1 MFDIKRHITKLLLIF
16 ALLCGGVGYA
26 QTWPPHGML
35 GSGSESNPWQIRTAE
50 ELHALAVL
58 VNESRANA
66 NWTRGQHF
74 RLMNNIDLTDFL
86 SGNPQGWLPIGRA
99 LDIKGNR
106 RHAFQG
112 HFHGGR
118 RTISGLRINR
128 YCDDELRPEN
138 FFIGLFGII
147 ENATIDSLAVVV
159 AEGDSV
165 RGDNFTGIL
174 VGSAH
179 WNNRIEQ
186 VSTEGKV
193 VGQLFVGGLA
203 GKLANSHITNCY
215 SKANVYGASRHVGGL
230 VGTMYFGGSI
240 THSYAAGNVEGYVSV
255 GGLIGYIRFENA
267 EIRNTFVASNSIL
280 TRQAEGRQT
289 AGRLV
294 GHNFSSSTQHSNNF
308 INSALI
314 LLNRNYYI
322 DGKDATL
329 EAFSDVNFFTNSE
342 NWHDNNAWDFQRVWG
357 FEYDGVLPVFRW
369 QIVPDPFLDTLFIT
383 EGAFIYPDFDPE
395 VFVYYV
401 FLPCGNGNFMD
412 FWFDADYRLDL
423 HIDVG
428 NRAGHTRLHHPY
440 SGLREGYVSNF
451 NLTVTN
457 ELGRYETYRFI
468 VHTPFDSTRII
479 KPYPNVLTVV
489 NRPDLHGGELFLE
502 TGYRWFRDGQP
513 LPGQYRGVLYL
524 GRNQTVGSSRFSVEV
539 TDISGTRNRVC
550 PRSWDVE
557 VMNLLVFP
565 NPTDGLLTVQTANP
579 EAPSRIEVFT
589 ICGRLVKI
597 VNPTGDQTEVNLSGL
612 QPGTYVVRQNGQTAI
627 VIKQ

>member
-240 THSYAAGNVEGYVSV
+240 THSYASGNVDGYVSV
-255 GGLIGYIRFENA
+255 GGLVGYIRFENA
-267 EIRNTFVASNSIL
+267 EIRNTFVASSSIK

-294 GHNFSSSTQHSNNF
+294 GHYFESTTQFSNNF
-308 INSALI
+308 ISSTLT
-314 LLNRNYYI
+314 LLGRSGYN
-322 DGKDATL
+322 DGYRDTIL
-329 EAFSDVNFFTNSE
+329 EAFSDVNFFTNSDY
-342 NWHDNNAWDFQRVWG
+342 WHNNIWDFENVWG
-357 FEYDGVLPVFRW
+357 FDYYSVLPIFRW
-369 QIVPDPFLDTLFIT
+369 QIVPEPFLDTLLIT
-383 EGAFIYPDFDPE
+383 EGAFMYPEFSPY
-395 VFVYYV
+395 VFEYII
-401 FLPCGNGNFMD
+401 FLPCGNGNRMNFT
-412 FWFDADYRLDL
+412 FEANYRLSM
-423 HIDVG
+423 HTY
-428 NRAGHTRLHHPY
+428 RASASEVLHHSY
-440 SGLREGYVSNF
+440 IGWEGLVSNF
-451 NLTVTN
+451 ELTVFN
-457 ELGRYETYRFI
+457 ELNHYQIYRFI
-468 VHTPFDSTRII
+468 VHTPYDSIRII
-479 KPYPNVLTVV
+479 RPYPNVLTVV
-489 NRPDLHGGELFLE
+489 NRPDIHGGQFFLE
-502 TGYRWFRDGQP
+502 NGYQWFRDGQM
-513 LPGQYRGVLYL
+513 LYGQNRGVLYL
-524 GRNQTVGSSRFSVEV
+524 GRDQSVGNSRFSVHV
-539 TDISGTRNRVC
+539 THLDGTINRVC
-550 PRSWDVE
+550 PRSWDIE
-557 VMNLLVFP
+557 VMNLHVFP
-565 NPTDGLLTVQTANP
+565 NPTHGELTVLSANP
-579 EAPSRIEVFT
+579 QAPSRIEVFT
-589 ICGRLVKI
+589 VCGRLVKI
-597 VNPTGDQTEVNLSGL
+597 VYPTGDQTELNLSGL
-612 QPGTYVVRQNGQTAI
+612 QPGTYIVRQDGQTAV